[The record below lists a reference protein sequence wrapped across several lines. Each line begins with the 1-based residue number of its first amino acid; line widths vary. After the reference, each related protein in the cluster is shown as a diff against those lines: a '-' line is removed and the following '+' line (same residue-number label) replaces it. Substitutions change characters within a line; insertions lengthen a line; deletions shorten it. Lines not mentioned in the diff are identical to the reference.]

1 MVQTIK
7 LVFSNFKYTI
17 LASTIFVSMMI
28 GLLILSEYIFLEPY
42 VVAHLPSGSEL
53 GFVLIVILSALSA
66 LVIPMNIFR
75 VNILKSSKQKMG
87 GGIFGSIIGASAGA
101 CSCGPIGFAV
111 ISTFGSVGATA
122 TAFLTNY
129 EIPLRIIAVA
139 ILVVTYFTTVK
150 SLKVECK
157 LNSKP

>member
-1 MVQTIK
+1 MVYPIK
-7 LVFSNFKYTI
+7 LVYSNPKYFL
-17 LASTIFVSMMI
+17 LASGIFVLMTI
-28 GLLILSEYIFLEPY
+28 GLLVLSEYIFIEPY
-42 VVAHLPSGSEL
+42 VVAHLPSGSEF
-53 GFVLIVILSALSA
+53 GFVLIIILSALSA

-75 VNILKSSKQKMG
+75 INILKSSKQKMG
-87 GGIFGSIIGASAGA
+87 GGIFGSVIGTAAGA

-129 EIPLRIIAVA
+129 EIPIRIIAIA

-157 LNSKP
+157 LNR